1 MPGVRSSTSANVD
14 QEGHD
19 SADEQTSSDC
29 ENGLSGGWR
38 RHTNIKNGWIDV
50 LSAPLLSVIITYI
63 YHPIVPGET
72 FQDIQER
79 CRSYGEQ
86 VPELYTDLEADVINL
101 EVDANSCAFKLIGI
115 VLKALGN
122 IKVPADAFA

>member
-19 SADEQTSSDC
+19 SADEQTPSDC
-29 ENGLSGGWR
+29 EDELSGGWR
-38 RHTNIKNGWIDV
+38 RHTNIKNGWMDV

-101 EVDANSCAFKLIGI
+101 EVDANSCAFKLIGL

-122 IKVPADAFA
+122 IKVPADIFA